1 MRAPGIGGVILES
14 DGRGGAAEGRGG
26 TGVADLGTAGCEMR
40 GVSADDLEPA
50 SAGRGVLI
58 TTPGVK
64 VGVGFRRCGGD
75 VNGSRYGTAGIESD
89 GRGAAGAAEAA
100 GAIGAAGA
108 AGATG
113 AAGGAGAAGG
123 LTGVTGRAAAG
134 VAARTGVGMSRA
146 GCGVGTGVR
155 SRAGASDGGSKL
167 NGAAAASDSII
178 ARRAAASEAGL
189 ATPPGSVAP
198 TGCGAIPM
206 CITAPQTEQRARTPS
221 AGTFAGSTRNTD
233 WHSPHE
239 TFTAPPSPA
248 RATPV

>member
-1 MRAPGIGGVILES
+1 MGVAGGTAGMRAPGIGGVILES

-89 GRGAAGAAEAA
+89 GRGAAG
-100 GAIGAAGA
+100 G
-108 AGATG
+108 
-113 AAGGAGAAGG
+113 AGGAGAAGG

-167 NGAAAASDSII
+167 SGAAAASDSII